1 MLMGGGWQF
10 GLVLAG
16 LGLGYALE
24 PWPLVSAGLK
34 LLALGGA
41 IWLFWRAPAGVDF
54 GRAFR
59 ALAFGLLLGLLALD
73 LGGRFAGWDPTSRD
87 LREILLV
94 YVLVCLGF
102 AGLGRRSS

>member
-1 MLMGGGWQF
+1 MAGGLQM

-16 LGLGYALE
+16 LGFGYALE
-24 PWPLVSAGLK
+24 PWPLVSAALK

-41 IWLFWRAPAGVDF
+41 IWLFWRAPAGLDY

-59 ALAFGLLLGLLALD
+59 VLVFGLLLGLLALD
-73 LGGRFAGWDPTSRD
+73 LGGRFAGWNATAGD

>member
-1 MLMGGGWQF
+1 MAAGRYF
-10 GLVLAG
+10 GLVLLV

-24 PWPLVSAGLK
+24 PWPLASAGLK

-41 IWLFWRAPAGVDF
+41 IWLFWRVPSGADY

-59 ALAFGLLLGLLALD
+59 ALVLGLLLGLLAVD
-73 LGGRFAGWDPTSRD
+73 LAGRFAGWNPSPSD

-94 YVLVCLGF
+94 YVLLCMGF
-102 AGLGRRSS
+102 AGAGRRPS